1 MKKFIDYLKAEFE
14 MLIGAI
20 VVFLIGF
27 PWAIVLLVIGILNDS
42 IFVGIF
48 GFIFIGGFV
57 LYPVITLIYVS
68 YTDYIEYEKWII

>member
-1 MKKFIDYLKAEFE
+1 MKRFIDFLKAESY
-14 MLIGAI
+14 MIIAAI

-42 IFVGIF
+42 IFAGIF

-68 YTDYIEYEKWII
+68 YTDYIEYEK

>member
-1 MKKFIDYLKAEFE
+1 MIIA
-14 MLIGAI
+14 AI

-42 IFVGIF
+42 IFAGIF

-68 YTDYIEYEKWII
+68 YTDYIEYEK

>member
-1 MKKFIDYLKAEFE
+1 MKRFIDFLKAESY
-14 MLIGAI
+14 MIIAAI

-42 IFVGIF
+42 IFAGIF

-68 YTDYIEYEKWII
+68 YTDYIEYEKWMI

>member
-1 MKKFIDYLKAEFE
+1 MKSFIDFLKAESY
-14 MLIGAI
+14 MIIAAI

-42 IFVGIF
+42 IFAGIF

-68 YTDYIEYEKWII
+68 YTDYIEYEK